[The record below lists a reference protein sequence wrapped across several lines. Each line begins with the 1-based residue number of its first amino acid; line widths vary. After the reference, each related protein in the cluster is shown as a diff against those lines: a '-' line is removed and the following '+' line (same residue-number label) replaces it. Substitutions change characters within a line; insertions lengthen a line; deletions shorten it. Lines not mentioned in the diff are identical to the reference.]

1 MKVSLGIHIGHDRG
15 ACIIRNATVLGAI
28 SQERLDRVK
37 YSRSSAIPFLAINAL
52 LKYCKISITDVCCVG
67 LSYDGIEGD
76 NILDLYKKEFFQ
88 YYNCSNIP
96 FFIVNHHDAHA
107 YSTYFASGLKKSL
120 IFICDGGGDYH
131 GMYQEAE
138 SLYIGCK
145 NNITLISSRFQN
157 PPTRRIGDPI
167 NYIFPQ
173 MPNSLRKNQI
183 SIGRKYEQ
191 ITHLLGFGWGE
202 AGKTMGLASYGH
214 SLIDFSEHK
223 YRDLNFSLS
232 YGDIIDIIY
241 AKQLLSGMNFNEYLT
256 QESANIARTVQE
268 YTENSITSLIKNFV
282 NTYSCENICLAGGVF
297 LNCLTNQ
304 KIVSDCNLKNV
315 FILPSSGDD
324 GQALGCAYYAY
335 LKFFEMESEFKI
347 ELPYLGL
354 SYSDKEIESVLQD
367 KNIKY
372 IRLNDLDLSM
382 EIAKNIAENKIVAIH
397 RGRTEL
403 GPRALC
409 HRSIIANPTN
419 PKMKD
424 ILNNRVKHRESF
436 RPFAPAILDEDQYEY
451 FDLKAPSYYMLIA
464 TKVKENYRSQLPAIT
479 HVDNTAR
486 IQAVTSSEPFIYQI
500 LLNLKKLTGH
510 GIVINTSFNLA
521 GEPIVESPSDTIN
534 TFLRADIDSLVIG
547 NYLVNKNSPQI
558 K

>member
-1 MKVSLGIHIGHDRG
+1 MKVVLGIHIGHDRG
-15 ACIIRNATVLGAI
+15 ACIIGNAKVLGAI

-37 YSRSSAIPFLAINAL
+37 YSRSSGIPFLAIDAL
-52 LKYCKISITDVCCVG
+52 LKYCKIAIDDVCCIG

-76 NILDLYKKEFFQ
+76 NILELYKKEFFQ
-88 YYNCSNIP
+88 YYNCSKIP
-96 FFIVNHHDAHA
+96 FLIVNHHDAHA
-107 YSTYFASGLKKSL
+107 YATFFASGFKKSL

-131 GMYQEAE
+131 GKYQEAE

-145 NNITLISSRFQN
+145 DTISLVSSRLQD
-157 PPTRRIGDPI
+157 PPTRRIGDSI

-202 AGKTMGLASYGH
+202 AGKTMGLASYGQ
-214 SLIDFSEHK
+214 SLIDFSELQ
-223 YRDLNFSLS
+223 YQDLNFSLS

-241 AKQLLSGMNFNEYLT
+241 AKQILSGMNFDEYLK

-268 YTENSITSLIKNFV
+268 YTEIAITSLIKNFV
-282 NTYSCENICLAGGVF
+282 KVYSCENICLAGGVF

-304 KIVSDCNLKNV
+304 EIISNCNLKNV
-315 FILPSSGDD
+315 FILPPSGDD

-335 LKFFEMESEFKI
+335 LKFFECEAEFKTD
-347 ELPYLGL
+347 LPYLGL
-354 SYSDKEIESVLQD
+354 SYSDEEIESVLQN

-372 IRLNDLDLSM
+372 IRLDDMNLSM

-409 HRSIIANPTN
+409 HRSIIANPMN

-424 ILNNRVKHRESF
+424 ILNNRVKHREAF
-436 RPFAPAILDEDQYEY
+436 RPFAPAVLDEDQYTY

-464 TKVKENYRSQLPAIT
+464 TKVKEKYRNQLPSIT

-486 IQAVTSSEPFIYQI
+486 VQAVTSSEPFVYQI
-500 LLNLKKLTGH
+500 LLNLKHLTGH
-510 GIVINTSFNLA
+510 GAIINTSFNLA
-521 GEPIVESPSDTIN
+521 GEPIVESPIDTIN
-534 TFLRADIDSLVIG
+534 TFLRTDIDLLVIG
-547 NYLVNKNSPQI
+547 NYLVKKNNQ
-558 K
+558 

>member
-1 MKVSLGIHIGHDRG
+1 MKVVLGIHIGHDRG
-15 ACIIRNATVLGAI
+15 ACIIGNAKVLGAI

-37 YSRSSAIPFLAINAL
+37 YSRSSAIPFLAIDAL
-52 LKYCKISITDVCCVG
+52 LKYCKIAIADVCCIG

-76 NILDLYKKEFFQ
+76 NILELYKKEFFQ
-88 YYNCSNIP
+88 YYNCSKIP
-96 FFIVNHHDAHA
+96 FLIVNHHDAHA
-107 YSTYFASGLKKSL
+107 YATFFASGLKKSL

-131 GMYQEAE
+131 GKYQEAE

-145 NNITLISSRFQN
+145 DTVSLVSSRLQD
-157 PPTRRIGDPI
+157 PPTRRIGDSI

-173 MPNSLRKNQI
+173 MPNSLRKKQI

-202 AGKTMGLASYGH
+202 AGKTMGLASYGQ
-214 SLIDFSEHK
+214 SLIDFSK
-223 YRDLNFSLS
+223 LQYQDLNFSLS

-241 AKQLLSGMNFNEYLT
+241 AKQILSGMNFDEYLK

-268 YTENSITSLIKNFV
+268 YTEIALTSLIKKFV
-282 NTYSCENICLAGGVF
+282 KVYSCENICLAGGVF

-304 KIVSDCNLKNV
+304 EIISNCNLKNV

-335 LKFFEMESEFKI
+335 LKFFECKAGFQTT
-347 ELPYLGL
+347 LPYLGL
-354 SYSDKEIESVLQD
+354 SYSDEEIESVLQN

-372 IRLNDLDLSM
+372 IRLDDMNLSM

-409 HRSIIANPTN
+409 HRSIIANPMN

-424 ILNNRVKHRESF
+424 ILNNRVKHREAF
-436 RPFAPAILDEDQYEY
+436 RPFAPAVLDEDQYTY

-464 TKVKENYRSQLPAIT
+464 TKVKEKYRNQLPSIT

-486 IQAVTSSEPFIYQI
+486 VQAVTSSEPFVYQI
-500 LLNLKKLTGH
+500 LLNLKHLTGH
-510 GIVINTSFNLA
+510 GAIINTSFNLA
-521 GEPIVESPSDTIN
+521 GEPIVESPIDTIN
-534 TFLRADIDSLVIG
+534 TFLRTDIDLLVIG
-547 NYLVNKNSPQI
+547 NYLINKNNQ
-558 K
+558 